1 MLGAVL
7 STTSLVARPP
17 LTFICSGASPE
28 WRLNMAVLLQAV
40 YEQDESLTLVASS
53 GDRTAEHT
61 RIAEEA
67 RQYVASDDFTE
78 LCNLVGVDAS
88 FLRALSPNKARIA
101 YSRLMDNKLS
111 GLDNDKDS

>member
-1 MLGAVL
+1 MLGAVI

-53 GDRTAEHT
+53 GDRTVEHK

-67 RQYVASDDFTE
+67 KRYVASDDFTE

-88 FLRALSPNKARIA
+88 FLRSLTPNKARIA

-111 GLDNDKDS
+111 GLDKEEN